1 LKALEERISY
11 CQKKKNKKLLTML
24 CILLNLEEI

>member
-11 CQKKKNKKLLTML
+11 CQNEQNFVLTIL